1 MDDKQLLA
9 VLERQRYRA
18 TALDISLK
26 TGATVEDSEEALA
39 QLLAAAGGSYEFR
52 GETVVYIFPS
62 NVKSKLGARRANA
75 RLQRGLAA
83 LMTAAQYAVGAFVLL
98 ATLFVAVVVVLFVVA
113 AAVAALRGDGRSRS
127 RGPSL
132 RGGIREL
139 HELVRTWNL
148 FTSLYWCCGGT
159 NPFFRPV
166 PFGFYPYYYG
176 PFGGYGYGYGYPYG
190 YGYGL
195 GSALRHARRRRHV
208 ARTRQGPASLVL
220 LASVAGD
227 GLASYAMA
235 ATHHVPMPAQVPSSA
250 TASSSPCRPTKYL

>member
-1 MDDKQLLA
+1 MDDKQVLA

-39 QLLAAAGGSYEFR
+39 QLLAACGGSYEFR

-83 LMTAAQYAVGAFVLL
+83 FMTAAQYAVGAFVLL

-113 AAVAALRGDGRSRS
+113 AAVAAMRGDGRSRS
-127 RGPSL
+127 RPNL

-148 FTSLYWCCGGT
+148 FTSLYWCCAVWKSDGELGFTVTGT
-159 NPFFRPV
+159 T
-166 PFGFYPYYYG
+166 
-176 PFGGYGYGYGYPYG
+176 
-190 YGYGL
+190 
-195 GSALRHARRRRHV
+195 SRRWRE
-208 ARTRQGPASLVL
+208 APEI
-220 LASVAGD
+220 
-227 GLASYAMA
+227 
-235 ATHHVPMPAQVPSSA
+235 
-250 TASSSPCRPTKYL
+250 

>member
-75 RLQRGLAA
+75 RFQRGLAA

-98 ATLFVAVVVVLFVVA
+98 ATLFVAVVVVLF
-113 AAVAALRGDGRSRS
+113 
-127 RGPSL
+127 
-132 RGGIREL
+132 
-139 HELVRTWNL
+139 
-148 FTSLYWCCGGT
+148 C
-159 NPFFRPV
+159 
-166 PFGFYPYYYG
+166 
-176 PFGGYGYGYGYPYG
+176 
-190 YGYGL
+190 
-195 GSALRHARRRRHV
+195 
-208 ARTRQGPASLVL
+208 
-220 LASVAGD
+220 
-227 GLASYAMA
+227 
-235 ATHHVPMPAQVPSSA
+235 AQI
-250 TASSSPCRPTKYL
+250 KQ